1 MCFATALKARSCR
14 SWCSQRKQQK
24 RMDAGCVAEKTLGEN
39 GLKRQENLPAEA
51 STLTNVPL
59 SEHRKSS
66 GNAVHSSKVLDENE
80 QDKPTQNTALKTKR
94 CLTLGAEAASRD
106 NNSSASV
113 CEPTDVDGGGEVCSQ
128 TQREEMV
135 DTQEHPT
142 LLHTSPLRHS
152 SHESICIGVRVKKRK
167 KKKKIAPIHA
177 SMEGQRQEES
187 AGVCLLEAV
196 TLEVEPQAP
205 QSIDEAESNE
215 RSLHDERTER
225 QEERT
230 SREHRKRK
238 KRKTKTANSLWEED
252 LESDVTIKDSM
263 ISLEGGVKKDDD
275 DDVRH
280 SEQSSTTDGALNDA
294 EGMKIKRKKREKD
307 KKIMTADE
315 CEESV
320 KSSEKDLALENGVE
334 LSYPKSVREVTNA
347 LEDSVANTKGSAEDK
362 SPKAVKK
369 EKQKHEVKR
378 NSSED
383 SVPQSDFSVAMQKK
397 EKRRTSSFL
406 CADAVEKDV
415 QTARKRISVQAED
428 LGTQSAEI
436 TENLAQSDGCVKAKK
451 RKRKHDYNGDAD
463 TGVERKRDSE
473 RYGKGLGTAT
483 EMIESAA
490 VLGPLK
496 KKSREDSCC
505 MSEEVST
512 HVGTFDRFFKQASY
526 SQTPGKLAM
535 KDKNRKMEPN
545 SSAHLLQ
552 EELVTTATHLE
563 FSKKKKECT
572 AAPLTSEISFSKSEI
587 SSPDC
592 VVSKKRQ
599 KIKRKLYH
607 PVEDLLE

>member
-14 SWCSQRKQQK
+14 SWCSQRKRQK
-24 RMDAGCVAEKTLGEN
+24 RMNAGCVAEKTLGEN

-59 SEHRKSS
+59 SKHKKSS
-66 GNAVHSSKVLDENE
+66 GNAAHSSKVLGENE
-80 QDKPTQNTALKTKR
+80 QDKPTQNTALKTNR
-94 CLTLGAEAASRD
+94 CLTAGAEAASRD

-113 CEPTDVDGGGEVCSQ
+113 CEPADVDGGGEGCNQ

-142 LLHTSPLRHS
+142 LLHTAPLRHS
-152 SHESICIGVRVKKRK
+152 CNESICIDARVKKRK

-177 SMEGQRQEES
+177 SMEGQRQEEP
-187 AGVCLLEAV
+187 AGVCLLESV
-196 TLEVEPQAP
+196 TLGVEPRAP
-205 QSIDEAESNE
+205 PSIDEAESNE

-230 SREHRKRK
+230 SRKHRKRK
-238 KRKTKTANSLWEED
+238 KRKTKTANTLWEED

-263 ISLEGGVKKDDD
+263 ISLEAGVKKDDDD

-320 KSSEKDLALENGVE
+320 KSSEEDLVLENGVE
-334 LSYPKSVREVTNA
+334 LSHPKSVREVTNA
-347 LEDSVANTKGSAEDK
+347 LEDSVPNTKGSAEDK

-369 EKQKHEVKR
+369 KKKKHEVKM

-406 CADAVEKDV
+406 CADSVEKDV

-436 TENLAQSDGCVKAKK
+436 TESLAQSDCCVKAEK
-451 RKRKHDYNGDAD
+451 RKRKHDYKDDAD
-463 TGVERKRDSE
+463 TGVERKRDSD
-473 RYGKGLGTAT
+473 RYGKG
-483 EMIESAA
+483 
-490 VLGPLK
+490 K
-496 KKSREDSCC
+496 
-505 MSEEVST
+505 
-512 HVGTFDRFFKQASY
+512 
-526 SQTPGKLAM
+526 TPGTLAM

-545 SSAHLLQ
+545 SSADLLQ
-552 EELVTTATHLE
+552 EELVTTSTHLE

-599 KIKRKLYH
+599 KLKRKLYH
-607 PVEDLLE
+607 PVEDLLECTYSG